1 MKNLPRGGILGKT
14 QYFIRK
20 VVGLRIPLYAG
31 NACYFLVLSVF
42 PGLLLLLSLLQYTP
56 MDVERLVEFLTLVIP
71 EPFLEGTEEL
81 IFTTYDA
88 SFTLVGVS
96 AAAALWS
103 ASRGIY
109 GLLTGLNG
117 IYAPEFWNDLER
129 STAVNR
135 KVSQIEGKLNR
146 VADLESRCDDI
157 DAMLEL
163 LAEDDDES
171 IAEECQNELDA
182 LAADADALELE
193 TLMRGDYDRCSCI
206 LSLHAG
212 AGGTEAQDWTSM
224 LYRMYTRYCER
235 HGYKVTVN
243 DFLDGDE
250 AGVKSVT
257 FQVEGENAY
266 GFLRSER
273 GVHRLVRI
281 SPFDSNA
288 RRHTSFS
295 SLDVAP
301 IMEDDADFEI
311 NMEEVRVDT
320 YRAGG
325 AGGQHVNRTD
335 SAVRMTHIPTGIVAQ
350 CQNERSQIQNRE
362 VCLRIL
368 KSRLLELREREREEQ
383 MADIKGEMKKIEW
396 GSQIRSYV
404 FQPYTMVK
412 DHRTGFEMGNV
423 DDVMDGNID
432 GFITA
437 FLKMQ

>member
-1 MKNLPRGGILGKT
+1 MIIDQERIKQDLNRLRDKVEKAADALHLPML
-14 QYFIRK
+14 
-20 VVGLRIPLYAG
+20 
-31 NACYFLVLSVF
+31 
-42 PGLLLLLSLLQYTP
+42 
-56 MDVERLVEFLTLVIP
+56 EEELVELK
-71 EPFLEGTEEL
+71 EEM
-81 IFTTYDA
+81 
-88 SFTLVGVS
+88 
-96 AAAALWS
+96 
-103 ASRGIY
+103 
-109 GLLTGLNG
+109 N
-117 IYAPEFWNDLER
+117 APEFWNDLER
-129 STAVNR
+129 STTVNR
-135 KVSQIEGKLNR
+135 KVSQIEGKLNH
-146 VADLESRCDDI
+146 VATLKSRCE
-157 DAMLEL
+157 AMLEL
-163 LAEDDDES
+163 LSEDEDEA
-171 IAEECQNELDA
+171 IAEECQHELET
-182 LAADADALELE
+182 LSADADELELE
-193 TLMRGDYDRCSCI
+193 TLMRGQYDHCNCI

-243 DFLDGDE
+243 DLLDGDE
-250 AGVKSVT
+250 AGIKSVT

-281 SPFDSNA
+281 SPFDANA

-301 IMEDDADFEI
+301 IMEDDDDFEV
-311 NMEEVRVDT
+311 NMEEVRIDT

-412 DHRTGFEMGNV
+412 DHRTGYEMGNV

-432 GFITA
+432 GFITS